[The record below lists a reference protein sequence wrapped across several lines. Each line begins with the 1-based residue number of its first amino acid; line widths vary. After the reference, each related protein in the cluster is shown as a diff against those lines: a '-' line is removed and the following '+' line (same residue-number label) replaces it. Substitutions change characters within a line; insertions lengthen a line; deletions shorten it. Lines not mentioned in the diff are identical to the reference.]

1 MDGVC
6 AKCKVND
13 NSIGHSCKTRKQT
26 LEDYK
31 CEDNVAMMTRKRGN
45 WAGPGP
51 ETCAICE
58 IVL

>member
-1 MDGVC
+1 MED
-6 AKCKVND
+6 KN
-13 NSIGHSCKTRKQT
+13 IGHSCEKYGQK

-31 CEDNVAMMTRKRGN
+31 CEENETMLMRKRGN

-58 IVL
+58 IIF